1 MRMRSLV
8 FIALMTALPAAAHAQ
23 RGGGGGGTSRATARP
38 NLDTPDMPALR
49 APSLRDV
56 EELNPAWKLLDKRR
70 KLALTDSQV
79 AQLKGIEQRIA
90 DRDKPLLVTYDS
102 VRHDF
107 HPPAAHAM
115 SGLSDAE
122 KAAMQPSD
130 VELVKPRMQLRVMH
144 NIIGLIAKER
154 PHDVEATLAIFT
166 DGAQKKKAMDYLKDQ
181 DDDLARM
188 LPSLAAPPGGA
199 L

>member
-8 FIALMTALPAAAHAQ
+8 FIALTTALPAAAHAQ
-23 RGGGGGGTSRATARP
+23 RGGGGGASRATARP
-38 NLDTPDMPALR
+38 TLDTPDMPALR

-70 KLALTDSQV
+70 KLALTDSEV
-79 AQLKGIEQRIA
+79 AQLKVIEQRIA

-102 VRHDF
+102 VRRDF

-130 VELVKPRMQLRVMH
+130 VELAKPRMQLRVMH

-154 PHDVEATLAIFT
+154 PHDVDATLAIVT

-181 DDDLARM
+181 DDDLARL
-188 LPSLAAPPGGA
+188 LPPLGAPPGGA
-199 L
+199 R

>member
-1 MRMRSLV
+1 MRMRSAV
-8 FIALMTALPAAAHAQ
+8 FLALTTALPAAVHAQ
-23 RGGGGGGTSRATARP
+23 RGGGGGVSRPTARP
-38 NLDTPDMPALR
+38 ALDMPDMPVLR

-56 EELNPAWKLLDKRR
+56 QELNPAWKLLDKRR

-79 AQLKGIEQRIA
+79 AQLKAIEQRIA

-102 VRHDF
+102 VRRDF
-107 HPPAAHAM
+107 HPPEARSM

-130 VELVKPRMQLRVMH
+130 VELARPRMQLRVMQ
-144 NIIGLIAKER
+144 NIIGLIARER
-154 PHDVEATLAIFT
+154 PRDVEATLAICT

-188 LPSLAAPPGGA
+188 LPPLGAPPGGA
-199 L
+199 R